1 MTYIGLLCNIG
12 CVSQSTA
19 QRPPLEELSA
29 ELVLYTGR
37 LTRAITRQAVGLTT
51 SVPTASLRLLSQVD
65 ELGPVT
71 IGALATADRCSQPTM
86 SAGVA
91 ALVERGWATKTPNPV
106 DARSSL
112 VALTEPGRRVL
123 VQARRERAGVVAD
136 RFRADPRHDERDLA
150 TAVAVLRGLLE
161 QPTDPHPREEGTA

>member
-1 MTYIGLLCNIG
+1 M
-12 CVSQSTA
+12 SQSITH
-19 QRPPLEELSA
+19 RPTLEDLSA

-51 SVPTASLRLLSQVD
+51 SVPTASLRLLSQID

-71 IGALATADRCSQPTM
+71 IGALAVADRCSQPTM

-91 ALVERGWATKTPNPV
+91 ALVERGWATKTPNPA

-112 VALTEPGRRVL
+112 VALTEPGHRVL
-123 VQARRERAGVVAD
+123 VEARRERAAVVAD
-136 RFRADPRHDERDLA
+136 RFRTNPLHDERDLA

-161 QPTDPHPREEGTA
+161 QPSTDPHPRPEGIS